1 MLNSSRDQ
9 NEGAHRINSRGGVPA
24 IYGTLLLILRSIR
37 LKLRKG
43 GSRRIGAE
51 TNIGSG
57 KKTGKTNEYLV
68 RVEIVNKIDA
78 VSVSDRTRL
87 RFDIYSYNPSL
98 LAIRNRTLVYRL
110 FAPPTCTIFA
120 DLDRVPSARRA
131 HDNKLKVDRL
141 QGRGSNAT
149 H

>member
-1 MLNSSRDQ
+1 MLNSSRDE

-98 LAIRNRTLVYRL
+98 LAMPSET
-110 FAPPTCTIFA
+110 APWYIGSSRRPHVPFSPTWTGY
-120 DLDRVPSARRA
+120 RA
-131 HDNKLKVDRL
+131 HDERMTTN
-141 QGRGSNAT
+141 
-149 H
+149 